1 MCSCGVYILRQHFTL
16 HCLLRCNLHSTH
28 RLEILGDNVYI
39 SYMYIYIYLQPI
51 LKILKSSE
59 DFPLWSKKSTS
70 RINKDILK
78 YTTIFS
84 KKS

>member
-1 MCSCGVYILRQHFTL
+1 
-16 HCLLRCNLHSTH
+16 
-28 RLEILGDNVYI
+28 
-39 SYMYIYIYLQPI
+39 MYIYIYLQPI
-51 LKILKSSE
+51 LKVLKSSE
-59 DFPLWSKKSTS
+59 DSPLCSKKGTS